1 MKKKKKDERKKKNRD
16 VVDSFGGSSLTT
28 RGKNDYTVPAFHA
41 CAGTAGSAELR
52 SAQIHR

>member
-28 RGKNDYTVPAFHA
+28 RGKNDYTVPAFYA

-52 SAQIHR
+52 GAQIHR